1 MNSSNAP
8 ALFRSL
14 IVYAICVPLAI
25 FVGYYLASFANSP
38 DYSSM
43 IFLGILGAL
52 LVMPIL
58 LRWHYPLLIF
68 SWSAPIIL
76 FFIPGTPNLW
86 IVMVM
91 VSLGLSILERIIASN
106 NHFVRVPQ
114 ITWPLIAFTGIVVL
128 TAYMNGGFGLRA
140 AGSSTYGGRKYITLF
155 LGIASYFALT
165 SRAIPANKARLY
177 AGLYFLGAGFAFIGD
192 TYPLAP
198 SWLEPIYWV
207 FRPSNIGDNPF
218 EVGVTRLGG
227 VGGAAVAVFTWLV
240 ARHGLRGIFMEGK
253 LWRPLL
259 LGLMGVVTL
268 LGGYRTSLW
277 IEMLIF
283 GLAFFIEG
291 LHRTWLLA
299 PLLILMVM
307 GAVALVPLASHLP
320 FTFQRAL
327 AFLPLELDSEARA
340 SADASTGWRFNMWTA
355 LLQEE
360 VPQHL
365 LLGKGYAFS
374 SEEYG
379 EMMNN
384 GAMATAEGTF
394 DAGQNGLALAGD
406 YHNGMLSLVIP
417 FGIWGVL
424 AFLWYAVAGLWVM
437 YRNMR
442 YGREELRTINNVLFI
457 VFLNEFVSYVSCFG
471 GLAISGD
478 MAFLNGMLGMSVALN
493 NGVCRPQKTS
503 DQAVFSAPERA
514 LLPAAALQS

>member
-25 FVGYYLASFANSP
+25 CVGYYLASFANSP

-58 LRWHYPLLIF
+58 LRWHHPLLIF
-68 SWSAPIIL
+68 SWSAPITL
-76 FFIPGTPNLW
+76 FFVPGLPNLW
-86 IVMVM
+86 IVMVA
-91 VSLGLSILERIIASN
+91 VSLGLSILERIISRKE
-106 NHFVRVPQ
+106 HFLQVPQ
-114 ITWPLIAFTGIVVL
+114 ITWPLIVLAAVVVL
-128 TAYMNGGFGLRA
+128 TAYLNGGFGLRA
-140 AGSSTYGGRKYITLF
+140 AGSATYGGRKYITLF

-165 SRAIPANKARLY
+165 ARAIPPNKARLY
-177 AGLYFLGAGFAFIGD
+177 ATLYFLGGALAFIGD
-192 TYPLAP
+192 TYPVSP
-198 SWLEPIYWV
+198 RWLEPIYWV
-207 FRPSNIGDNPF
+207 FRPSNFGDNPF
-218 EVGVTRLGG
+218 EIGVTRLGG
-227 VGGAAVAVFTWLV
+227 VGAAAVAVFTWLV
-240 ARHGLRGIFMEGK
+240 ARYGLRGIFMEGK
-253 LWRPLL
+253 LWRPAL
-259 LGLMGVVTL
+259 LGFVAVVTL
-268 LGGYRTSLW
+268 LGGFRTSLFL
-277 IEMLIF
+277 ELLIF
-283 GLAFFIEG
+283 GLSFFLER
-291 LHRTWLLA
+291 LYRTWLLA
-299 PLLILMVM
+299 PLVILTVM

-327 AFLPLELDSEARA
+327 AFLPLELNPEARA
-340 SADASTGWRFNMWTA
+340 SADASTNWRFDMWTA

-374 SEEYG
+374 SEEFS

-384 GAMATAEGTF
+384 GAMALATGSF
-394 DAGQNGLALAGD
+394 DAGENGLALSGD

-424 AFLWYAVAGLWVM
+424 AFLWYATSGLWVM
-437 YRNMR
+437 YRNLR

-457 VFLNEFVSYVSCFG
+457 LFLNEYVSYVSCFG

-478 MAFLNGMLGMSVALN
+478 IAFLNGFLGMSVALN
-493 NGVCRPQKTS
+493 NGVCRPEKAPEQE
-503 DQAVFSAPERA
+503 VFSAPERT
-514 LLPAAALQS
+514 LVPAAALQG